1 MGRTLT
7 TIFAVLTVGLIAVG
21 TVHGSKN
28 ALAST
33 PEGAV
38 QSMFG
43 SAKAHDWQSAYSYV
57 AGSSN
62 VDQGGFVSDLAGRNG
77 SLRTYSQL
85 DSVNTRV
92 LHESENEA
100 TVRAELKYA
109 TAVGAS
115 FETRDLKVVKDD
127 NAWKVVWPAEKEVSV
142 PPQVIPVNY
151 LRWDIVWRGPGDDW
165 GAQNVENPNCRILS
179 MHAVERDG
187 ALIIMGEVV
196 NEDTVPAF
204 ITVGAVLTDNNG
216 KDVAEESSFDKLSH
230 VLLPKEVSPY
240 RIDFPGIKK
249 ADVKAVRMTHNWM
262 LVPASADPVIAVL
275 HQRIEKDLTGRTVLK
290 GELLNESGQTV
301 NIPHVLATFYD
312 NAGQVIWVSDAYSDH
327 ALLPQTP
334 QPFSVALRDDLA
346 ANVHT
351 YRVTVNHYSLNNRE
365 N

>member
-1 MGRTLT
+1 MGRILT
-7 TIFAVLTVGLIAVG
+7 IIFAVLTVGLLAIG
-21 TVHGSKN
+21 TIHGSN
-28 ALAST
+28 TAPAST

-43 SAKAHDWQSAYSYV
+43 HAKGHDWNVAYSYV
-57 AGSSN
+57 AASSN
-62 VDQGGFVSDLAGRNG
+62 VPEDAFIRDLAGRNG

-92 LHESENEA
+92 LHESDNEA
-100 TVRAELKYA
+100 TVRTELKYA

-115 FETRDLKVVKDD
+115 FDTRDLKVVKDD
-127 NAWKVVWPAEKEVSV
+127 GAWKVQWPTEKEVSV

-151 LRWDIVWRGPGDDW
+151 LRWDIVWRGAGDDW

-179 MHAVERDG
+179 MNAVEHDG
-187 ALIIMGEVV
+187 GLIIMGEVE

-204 ITVGAVLTDNNG
+204 ISVGAVLTDNGG
-216 KDVAEESSFDKLSH
+216 KDVAQESSFDKISH

-249 ADVKAVRMTHNWM
+249 ADVKSVRMTHDWM
-262 LVPASADPVIAVL
+262 LVPASADPVIGVL
-275 HQRIEKDLTGRTVLK
+275 HQRIEKDMTGRTVLK
-290 GELLNESGQTV
+290 GELINESGLAV

-312 NAGQVIWVSDAYSDH
+312 NSGKVIWVSDAYSDH
-327 ALLPQTP
+327 ALQPQTP

-351 YRVTVNHYSLNNRE
+351 YRVTVNQYSLNRE

>member
-1 MGRTLT
+1 MGRTLAL
-7 TIFAVLTVGLIAVG
+7 IFAVITVGLIAVD
-21 TVHGSKN
+21 TVHGSKT
-28 ALAST
+28 ARAST

-43 SAKAHDWQSAYSYV
+43 RAQAHDWNGAYSYV
-57 AGSSN
+57 VSSSN
-62 VDQGGFVSDLAGRNG
+62 VDQGGFIRDLTGRNG

-92 LHESENEA
+92 LHESDTEA
-100 TVRAELKYA
+100 TVRTELKYA

-127 NAWKVVWPAEKEVSV
+127 GTWKVLWPAEKEVHV
-142 PPQVIPVNY
+142 PPQVVPVNY
-151 LRWDIVWRGPGDDW
+151 LRWDIIWRGAGDDW

-179 MHAVERDG
+179 MNAVEHDG
-187 ALIIMGEVV
+187 SLIIMGEVE

-204 ITVGAVLTDNNG
+204 ISVGAVLTDNAG
-216 KDVAEESSFDKLSH
+216 KDVAEESSFDKISH
-230 VLLPKEVSPY
+230 VLLPKEISPY

-249 ADVKAVRMTHNWM
+249 SDVKSVRMTHDWM
-262 LVPASADPVIAVL
+262 LVPASADPVIGVL
-275 HQRIEKDLTGRTVLK
+275 HQRIEKDIAGRSVLK

-312 NAGQVIWVSDAYSDH
+312 NSGKVIWVSDAYSDH

-334 QPFSVALRDDLA
+334 QPFSAALRDDLA

-351 YRVTVNHYSLNNRE
+351 YRVTVNHYSLNRE

>member
-1 MGRTLT
+1 MGRLLAL
-7 TIFAVLTVGLIAVG
+7 IFGILTVVLLAAGL
-21 TVHGSKN
+21 VHRS
-28 ALAST
+28 ATAPAST
-33 PEGAV
+33 PDGAV

-43 SAKAHDWQSAYSYV
+43 NVKAHDWQGAYSYV
-57 AGSSN
+57 AASSN
-62 VDQGGFVSDLAGRNG
+62 ISPDGFIRALAGRNG

-92 LHESENEA
+92 LHESDSEA
-100 TVRAELKYA
+100 TVRTELKYA

-115 FETRDLKVVKDD
+115 YETRDLQVVRDD
-127 NAWKVVWPAEKEVSV
+127 ATWKVQWPAEKEVSV

-179 MHAVERDG
+179 MNAVEREG
-187 ALIIMGEVV
+187 GLIIMGEVV

-216 KDVAEESSFDKLSH
+216 RDVAEESSFDKVSH

-240 RIDFPGIKK
+240 RIDFPGVKK
-249 ADVKAVRMTHNWM
+249 SDVKSLRMTHNWM
-262 LVPASADPVIAVL
+262 LVPASADPVIGVL
-275 HQRIEKDLTGRTVLK
+275 HQRIEKDLAGRTVLK

-301 NIPHVLATFYD
+301 SIPHVLATFYD
-312 NAGQVIWVSDAYSDH
+312 NSGKVIWVSDAYSDH

-346 ANVHT
+346 ASVHT
-351 YRVTVNHYSLNNRE
+351 YRVTVNQYSLNRE

>member
-1 MGRTLT
+1 MGRLLAL
-7 TIFAVLTVGLIAVG
+7 IFGILTVVLVAAGLVQRSA
-21 TVHGSKN
+21 T
-28 ALAST
+28 APAAT
-33 PEGAV
+33 PDGAV

-43 SAKAHDWQSAYSYV
+43 NVKGRDWKGAYSYV
-57 AGSSN
+57 APSSN
-62 VDQGGFVSDLAGRNG
+62 VSPEAFIRNLAGSNG

-92 LHESENEA
+92 LHESDNEA
-100 TVRAELKYA
+100 TVRTELKYA
-109 TAVGAS
+109 TAVGPS
-115 FETRDLKVVKDD
+115 YETRDLKVVKDD
-127 NAWKVVWPAEKEVSV
+127 AAWKVQWPAEKEVSV

-151 LRWDIVWRGPGDDW
+151 LRWDIVWRGAGDDW

-179 MHAVERDG
+179 MNAVEREG
-187 ALIIMGEVV
+187 GLIIMGEVV

-216 KDVAEESSFDKLSH
+216 RDVAEESSFDKVSH

-249 ADVKAVRMTHNWM
+249 SEVKSLRMTHNWM
-262 LVPASADPVIAVL
+262 LVPASADPVIGVL
-275 HQRIEKDLTGRTVLK
+275 HQRIEKDMAGRPVLK

-301 NIPHVLATFYD
+301 SIPHVLATFYD
-312 NAGQVIWVSDAYSDH
+312 NSGKVIWVSDAYSDH

-351 YRVTVNHYSLNNRE
+351 YRVTVNQYSLNRE